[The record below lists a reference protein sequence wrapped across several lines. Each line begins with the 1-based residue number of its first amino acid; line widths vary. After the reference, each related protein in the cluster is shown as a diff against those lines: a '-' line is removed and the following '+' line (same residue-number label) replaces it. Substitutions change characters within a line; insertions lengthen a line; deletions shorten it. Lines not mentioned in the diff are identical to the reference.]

1 MSHERQYIWKKNSRV
16 ICRKPND
23 IDVLMCKKKEI
34 IMRMSL
40 IWLTRSFESVPWLRY
55 IDLDSYLLRQAQY
68 IYFMTHFLIME
79 WGVKGGTCA
88 WFFSHVTRIRR
99 IHKRDVT
106 SADVS
111 FICGG
116 AYDGSL
122 LIYLNESR
130 TIIICR
136 KPSTSISYSSCWGY
150 SLINT
155 LKLKKKYHG
164 TLSNEWVSQMRDMCI
179 RIFFFYIFECVTSLK
194 YVTSVVLCN

>member
-1 MSHERQYIWKKNSRV
+1 MSRVICRKQTPHSYLKFHIIVRDSHIYMSHERQYIWKKNSRV

-68 IYFMTHFLIME
+68 ICFMTHFLIME

-88 WFFSHVTRIRR
+88 WFFSHVTQIRR

-136 KPSTSISYSSCWGY
+136 KPSISISWHTFKWVSE
-150 SLINT
+150 
-155 LKLKKKYHG
+155 
-164 TLSNEWVSQMRDMCI
+164 SNEGHVH
-179 RIFFFYIFECVTSLK
+179 
-194 YVTSVVLCN
+194 